1 MMTVEL
7 EHAAPVAPPKATVEI
22 LPVAQQHVARIW
34 PLVEKYVADSLV
46 YAKGV
51 YLPEDIRGFCIEGK
65 MQMWIAVRGE
75 SVLAAVITE
84 VMDFPRKR
92 MISVPFIG
100 GRDMRS
106 WFRKML
112 ATVEAWSKEMG
123 CTGMQ
128 GGARRGWGKLA
139 KMEEIGV
146 ILFKDYEETN

>member
-1 MMTVEL
+1 MMTAEL
-7 EHAAPVAPPKATVEI
+7 EPIAPVAPPKAAVEI
-22 LPVAQQHVARIW
+22 LAVAPQHVARIW

-51 YLPEDIRGFCIEGK
+51 YLPEDIKGFCEGGK

-92 MISVPFIG
+92 MVSVPFIG
-100 GRDMRS
+100 GRDMRA

-112 ATVEAWSKEMG
+112 ATVETWSREMG

-146 ILFKDYEETN
+146 ILFKDYEGAS